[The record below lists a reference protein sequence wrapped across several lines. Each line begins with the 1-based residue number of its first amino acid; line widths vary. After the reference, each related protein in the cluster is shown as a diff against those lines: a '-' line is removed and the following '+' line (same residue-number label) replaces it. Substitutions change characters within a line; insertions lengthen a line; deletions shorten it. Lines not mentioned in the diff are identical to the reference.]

1 MALMCTSIHK
11 YAYISVPSLSQST
24 HPLCA
29 RIMYFYHRLAWVYFL
44 SASLPH
50 HGKKLAMWLWIN
62 LFIFFMINFYLIVH
76 KLDYHKWIHLSKTK
90 QEITRILK
98 QRDDDS
104 FWSQFL
110 VVINPWHLNFT
121 LHIGYSLYIGV
132 QSSMFCKP
140 NFQIFFKEQHQH
152 HTIHIFYFS
161 VQSFGRTFKLML
173 LSSLK
178 HFNQCKTTW
187 PKDQDSK
194 MPEKFIKEY
203 FSLQKY
209 KLNWAVNI
217 LLVFCWQCFIWQNI
231 KCIYQY
237 LNGCA
242 L

>member
-1 MALMCTSIHK
+1 MCTSIHK
-11 YAYISVPSLSQST
+11 YAYISVPT

-50 HGKKLAMWLWIN
+50 HGKKLATWLWIN

-121 LHIGYSLYIGV
+121 LHIGYSLYIGR
-132 QSSMFCKP
+132 QSSV
-140 NFQIFFKEQHQH
+140 NQIFKSSSKNNTNTIP
-152 HTIHIFYFS
+152 HTYFIFLYNH
-161 VQSFGRTFKLML
+161 LAE
-173 LSSLK
+173 
-178 HFNQCKTTW
+178 H
-187 PKDQDSK
+187 
-194 MPEKFIKEY
+194 
-203 FSLQKY
+203 
-209 KLNWAVNI
+209 
-217 LLVFCWQCFIWQNI
+217 
-231 KCIYQY
+231 
-237 LNGCA
+237 
-242 L
+242 